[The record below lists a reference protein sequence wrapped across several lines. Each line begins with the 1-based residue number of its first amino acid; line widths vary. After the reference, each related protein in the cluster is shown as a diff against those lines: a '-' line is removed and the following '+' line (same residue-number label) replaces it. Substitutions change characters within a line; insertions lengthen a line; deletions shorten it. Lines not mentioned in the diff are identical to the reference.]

1 MHFLKSIINKYIN
14 TSPQNAADAIYK
26 IKKKQQLQNAKGL
39 HNHFITTFL
48 IVCGGAA

>member
-26 IKKKQQLQNAKGL
+26 IKKTATAECQG
-39 HNHFITTFL
+39 TS
-48 IVCGGAA
+48 